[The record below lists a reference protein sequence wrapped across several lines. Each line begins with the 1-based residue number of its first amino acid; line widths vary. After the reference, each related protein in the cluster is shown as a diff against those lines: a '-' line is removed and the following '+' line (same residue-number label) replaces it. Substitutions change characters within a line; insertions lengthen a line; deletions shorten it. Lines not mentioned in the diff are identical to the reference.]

1 MIVLYWVFA
10 LFLMFGLGY
19 SLCAIRIGKPKGK
32 KLEEISDR
40 ELLMLQF
47 KVFDEISKRGAKL
60 IEPFEEFG
68 GKDGHNKENES

>member
-1 MIVLYWVFA
+1 MLVKILLAVISFVLG
-10 LFLMFGLGY
+10 FLVCYG
-19 SLCAIRIGKPKGK
+19 AQEKPKGK

-40 ELLMLQF
+40 ELFMLQC

-68 GKDGHNKENES
+68 GKDGRNKENES